1 MPDKG
6 ECGHARKYHTDVG
19 EEKRPEERWRKNKKN
34 IVKEDYGGGGNLTV
48 QY

>member
-19 EEKRPEERWRKNKKN
+19 EEKYKQKEKRKDQKK
-34 IVKEDYGGGGNLTV
+34 DGGKTKRTL
-48 QY
+48 